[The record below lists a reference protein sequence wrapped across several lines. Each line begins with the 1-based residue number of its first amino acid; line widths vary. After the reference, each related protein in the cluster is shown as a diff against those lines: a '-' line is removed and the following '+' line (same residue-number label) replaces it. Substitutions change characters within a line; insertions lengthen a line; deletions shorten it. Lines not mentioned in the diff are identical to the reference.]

1 MMDYQYTD
9 HTLGKFSAAMEAHGW
24 QPRRDRFGQVI
35 EWSNIWRTVTNK
47 AAFDYWW
54 MSGRVPEEMI

>member
-1 MMDYQYTD
+1 MMEHQHTD
-9 HTLGKFSAAMEAHGW
+9 AVTGRFQAAMEAHGW
-24 QPRRDRFGQVI
+24 QHRPNRFGQVI